1 MVAITTPEQSFFL
14 CRIIPFNGNIQN
26 LQYIHKHM
34 QRERQKKQS
43 ILFFSNN
50 TDYTGCCHIL
60 TMFGIDV
67 PFTSSITED
76 VIETT
81 GMPIKIFSLPYLAN
95 CAIHAAFSLCVG
107 AAAVFVIT
115 LLTYI
120 IPETLKLF
128 GSWLFEDD

>member
-1 MVAITTPEQSFFL
+1 
-14 CRIIPFNGNIQN
+14 
-26 LQYIHKHM
+26 M

-43 ILFFSNN
+43 ILFVVIIPIIPAVV
-50 TDYTGCCHIL
+50 YIL

-81 GMPIKIFSLPYLAN
+81 GMPVKIFSLPYLAN

>member
-1 MVAITTPEQSFFL
+1 
-14 CRIIPFNGNIQN
+14 
-26 LQYIHKHM
+26 M

-43 ILFFSNN
+43 ILFLVI
-50 TDYTGCCHIL
+50 TPIIPAAVYIL